1 MAMIEKDLISLYLA
15 DIRKYKILDKDE
27 ELNLLIKAKAGDEE
41 AKNQLILSNLRL
53 VVNIAKG
60 YINKGLSFID
70 LISEGNLGLIYAI
83 EKFDITKGF
92 RFSTYAVWWIKQ
104 SISKAVIVKGRE
116 IRIPSY
122 KYDLLNKVNRYVMSR
137 LKDEGNYPSVEEIAA
152 ELNIEADKV
161 QDIIMDFQDPMSL
174 STQIGDDIYL
184 EDTLAQQE
192 DFSMEEEIFN
202 EMGRKQVRD
211 MVNQLEERE
220 KEILKLRYGLDGYE
234 IHTLE
239 EIGNTLNI
247 TRERVRQIEK
257 KTLQK
262 LRSKYT
268 KELKGDLF

>member
-1 MAMIEKDLISLYLA
+1 MIEKDLISLYLA

-27 ELNLLIKAKAGDEE
+27 ELSLLIKAKAGDEE

-137 LKDEGNYPSVEEIAA
+137 LKDEGNYPSVEEIAV
-152 ELNIEADKV
+152 ELNIEADKI

-174 STQIGDDIYL
+174 SMQIGDDIYL

>member
-1 MAMIEKDLISLYLA
+1 
-15 DIRKYKILDKDE
+15 
-27 ELNLLIKAKAGDEE
+27 
-41 AKNQLILSNLRL
+41 
-53 VVNIAKG
+53 
-60 YINKGLSFID
+60 
-70 LISEGNLGLIYAI
+70 
-83 EKFDITKGF
+83 
-92 RFSTYAVWWIKQ
+92 
-104 SISKAVIVKGRE
+104 
-116 IRIPSY
+116 
-122 KYDLLNKVNRYVMSR
+122 MSR

-257 KTLQK
+257 KLYKSLDQNI
-262 LRSKYT
+262 
-268 KELKGDLF
+268 LKN

>member
-27 ELNLLIKAKAGDEE
+27 ELSLLIKAKAGDEE

-137 LKDEGNYPSVEEIAA
+137 LKDEGNYPSVEEIAV
-152 ELNIEADKV
+152 ELNIEADKI

>member
-1 MAMIEKDLISLYLA
+1 M
-15 DIRKYKILDKDE
+15 
-27 ELNLLIKAKAGDEE
+27 
-41 AKNQLILSNLRL
+41 
-53 VVNIAKG
+53 
-60 YINKGLSFID
+60 
-70 LISEGNLGLIYAI
+70 
-83 EKFDITKGF
+83 
-92 RFSTYAVWWIKQ
+92 
-104 SISKAVIVKGRE
+104 
-116 IRIPSY
+116 
-122 KYDLLNKVNRYVMSR
+122 
-137 LKDEGNYPSVEEIAA
+137 EEIAA
-152 ELNIEADKV
+152 ELNIDVDKI

>member
-1 MAMIEKDLISLYLA
+1 MIEKDLISLYLA

-41 AKNQLILSNLRL
+41 AKDQLILSNLRL

-137 LKDEGNYPSVEEIAA
+137 LKDEGNYPSVEDIAM
-152 ELNIEADKV
+152 ELNMEIEKV

-174 STQIGDDIYL
+174 STQIGEDIYL

-192 DFSMEEEIFN
+192 ECSMEETIFN
-202 EMGRKQVRD
+202 EIGRKQVRD
-211 MVNQLEERE
+211 MVNQLEKRE

>member
-1 MAMIEKDLISLYLA
+1 
-15 DIRKYKILDKDE
+15 
-27 ELNLLIKAKAGDEE
+27 
-41 AKNQLILSNLRL
+41 
-53 VVNIAKG
+53 
-60 YINKGLSFID
+60 
-70 LISEGNLGLIYAI
+70 
-83 EKFDITKGF
+83 
-92 RFSTYAVWWIKQ
+92 
-104 SISKAVIVKGRE
+104 
-116 IRIPSY
+116 
-122 KYDLLNKVNRYVMSR
+122 MSR
-137 LKDEGNYPSVEEIAA
+137 LKDEGNYPPVEEIAA
-152 ELNIEADKV
+152 ELNIDVDKI

>member
-1 MAMIEKDLISLYLA
+1 MIEKDLISLYLA

-27 ELNLLIKAKAGDEE
+27 ELTLLIKAKAGDEE

-60 YINKGLSFID
+60 YINKGLSVID

-137 LKDEGNYPSVEEIAA
+137 LKDEGNYPSVEEIAM

-192 DFSMEEEIFN
+192 DCSMEEEIFN

>member
-1 MAMIEKDLISLYLA
+1 M
-15 DIRKYKILDKDE
+15 R
-27 ELNLLIKAKAGDEE
+27 
-41 AKNQLILSNLRL
+41 
-53 VVNIAKG
+53 
-60 YINKGLSFID
+60 
-70 LISEGNLGLIYAI
+70 
-83 EKFDITKGF
+83 
-92 RFSTYAVWWIKQ
+92 
-104 SISKAVIVKGRE
+104 
-116 IRIPSY
+116 
-122 KYDLLNKVNRYVMSR
+122 
-137 LKDEGNYPSVEEIAA
+137 PSVSTMPCGRTWAGLTA
-152 ELNIEADKV
+152 L
-161 QDIIMDFQDPMSL
+161 L
-174 STQIGDDIYL
+174 SRKEKSTSVRYDIYL